1 MALTTLERIEA
12 LEAAQQPVQPE
23 DTMAEAGR
31 KALLGEFVRML
42 KHEDGSRSGEDIED
56 VHQMRVAIRRM
67 RSLLRLLEP
76 YLKRGDTRS
85 FQRDLKR
92 IGTTLGEVRDLDVLL
107 EDLHV
112 YQLTLEA
119 DQQADMQTVI
129 DGLDANRVSA
139 REDLLDELDA
149 KFYRRFVRDFADFL
163 LTPGSGVK
171 PLDGDGVVPTQ
182 IRHILPTL
190 IYDRLASVRAY
201 ETVIDGADPTTLH
214 ALRIEFKR
222 LRYTV
227 SLFESILGS
236 QIDEF
241 IDELKAIQDCLGH
254 MNDAAAARIWLD
266 AYKNDP
272 VQAYIAQLEERDA
285 ALRLQFMEIWMR
297 FNTRKV
303 QQKLSAAVLAL
314 R

>member
-1 MALTTLERIEA
+1 
-12 LEAAQQPVQPE
+12 
-23 DTMAEAGR
+23 MAEAGR
-31 KALLGEFVRML
+31 KALLGEFIRML
-42 KHEDGSRSGEDIED
+42 KHEAGSRSGEDIED

-76 YLKRGDTRS
+76 HFKRGDTRS

-92 IGTTLGEVRDLDVLL
+92 IAATLGEVRDLDVLL
-107 EDLHV
+107 EDLRAF
-112 YQLTLEA
+112 QLTLDA
-119 DQQADMQTVI
+119 DQQADLQTVI
-129 DGLDANRVSA
+129 DGLEAARMSA
-139 REDLLDELDA
+139 REDLIETLDA

-163 LTPGSGVK
+163 LTPGSGAK
-171 PLDGDGVVPTQ
+171 THDGDGIVPTQ

-190 IYDRLASVRAY
+190 IYDRLAAVRAY
-201 ETVIDGADPTTLH
+201 ETVIDDADPITLH

-227 SLFESILGS
+227 SLFEDVLGS
-236 QIDEF
+236 QIGDF

-254 MNDAAAARIWLD
+254 MNDAAAARTRLD
-266 AYKNDP
+266 AYRNDAA
-272 VQAYIAQLEERDA
+272 QAYIAHLEGRDA
-285 ALRLQFMEIWMR
+285 ALRTQFREIWMR

-303 QQKLSAAVLAL
+303 QQKLSAAILAL